1 MNKGIGS
8 TKKNGFEHHKYLTC
22 LLSNV
27 LSNFKR
33 HCICIPANF
42 HTINVSQHRLIM
54 PKNDLK
60 RTLTT
65 VKSCPYFHYASE
77 PLDCKYSL

>member
-65 VKSCPYFHYASE
+65 VKVMSVF
-77 PLDCKYSL
+77 SLCI

>member
-1 MNKGIGS
+1 MKTNKDIGS
-8 TKKNGFEHHKYLTC
+8 TKKNGFKYHKYLTR

-27 LSNFKR
+27 FFNFKR
-33 HCICIPANF
+33 HFICIPANF

-65 VKSCPYFHYASE
+65 VKVMSVF
-77 PLDCKYSL
+77 SLCI